1 MTRPL
6 DVVVVESRHGVAAEA
21 VRSLEAAGHTVATC
35 YDDDSDGFPCRG
47 LIDPAA
53 CPLTA
58 QPDVALVVRDR
69 VAPRPKPLEG
79 GVVCALRAGLPV
91 VESGPVPL
99 DPYEP
104 WLAARIDGDVVAA
117 CERASAA
124 ALDALARRILGLVA
138 PILTGAGVPPGSAT
152 CHVEPDGLGLRVRF
166 ALPGAV
172 GTRVRH
178 ALAVRVLDA
187 LRGAGRT
194 YGRVDVVV
202 EDLRP

>member
-6 DVVVVESRHGVAAEA
+6 DVLVVESRHGVAAEA
-21 VRSLEAAGHTVATC
+21 VRSLEDAGHVVTTC

-47 LIDPAA
+47 LLDPAA
-53 CPLTA
+53 CPLNG
-58 QPDVALVVRDR
+58 QPDVALVVRHR
-69 VAPRPKPLEG
+69 VAPHPKPLEG
-79 GVVCALRAGLPV
+79 GVVCALRAGVPV
-91 VESGPVPL
+91 VESGPAPL

-104 WLAARIDGDVVAA
+104 WLTARVDGDVVAA
-117 CERASAA
+117 CEHASSA
-124 ALDALARRILGLVA
+124 ALDALGRRILGLTT

-152 CHVEPDGLGLRVRF
+152 CHVEPDGLGLHVRF

-172 GTRVRH
+172 STRVRH